1 MISFKA
7 IYFNQ
12 HICYCVLFAADA
24 PEEVIKVYRG
34 DQSYKFLLVNRD
46 TTAGDVVDQALR
58 EFMIIDARD
67 NYSLY
72 KVP

>member
-1 MISFKA
+1 MNF
-7 IYFNQ
+7 
-12 HICYCVLFAADA
+12 LADV
-24 PEEVIKVYRG
+24 PEEVLKIYRG

-58 EFMIIDARD
+58 EFMIIDGKD

-72 KVP
+72 KVGIS